1 MKDLK
6 LFTQSELS
14 TLETL
19 DIMGGTASAEASQ
32 TGCSNNVVGCNCTI
46 IQVPF
51 KSHLLVMVQ
60 KLCKNEKF

>member
-6 LFTQSELS
+6 LFIQSELS

-46 IQVPF
+46 IQVPT
-51 KSHLLVMVQ
+51 Q
-60 KLCKNEKF
+60 KPSVGDGTKPL

>member
-46 IQVPF
+46 IQVPSVGDGT
-51 KSHLLVMVQ
+51 KAL
-60 KLCKNEKF
+60 

>member
-46 IQVPF
+46 IQVRT
-51 KSHLLVMVQ
+51 Q
-60 KLCKNEKF
+60 KPSVGDGTKAL

>member
-46 IQVPF
+46 IQVPTQQPSIDDGT
-51 KSHLLVMVQ
+51 KAL
-60 KLCKNEKF
+60 

>member
-46 IQVPF
+46 ILPVTII
-51 KSHLLVMVQ
+51 Q
-60 KLCKNEKF
+60 KHANLKM